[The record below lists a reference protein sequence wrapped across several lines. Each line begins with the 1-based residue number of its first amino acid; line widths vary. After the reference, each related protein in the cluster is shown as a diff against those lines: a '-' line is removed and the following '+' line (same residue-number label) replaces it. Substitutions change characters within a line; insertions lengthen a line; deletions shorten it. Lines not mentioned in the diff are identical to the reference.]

1 MAHKLTLEIPDE
13 AYEYLRKEAEEM
25 KATPEE
31 IASEWLEATI
41 RRMANDPLLQ
51 LAGTLE
57 CDVTDVSERHDYYIG
72 QALLEEMRGGD
83 GG

>member
-1 MAHKLTLEIPDE
+1 MVHKLTVELPDE
-13 AYEYLRKEAEEM
+13 AYEYLCREAGEM

-31 IASEWLEATI
+31 IADEWLAGTI

-57 CDVTDVSERHDYYIG
+57 CDVPDVSERHDDYIG
-72 QALLEEMRGGD
+72 QALYEEMRGG
-83 GG
+83 GSG